1 MTSIDTI
8 IDRQLKRWELES
20 RPAEEKPIPEPPL
33 HPVVTIS
40 RQTGSR
46 GAYFGELLAKRLN
59 YQMLHREVV
68 EAICNSSGYRRRIVE
83 SLDQRF
89 RGELEL
95 MVESYFTGQTVDHSD
110 YYRHLIRTVL
120 SMSRLGG
127 VVLLGRGGNFIVGP
141 DRAFRL
147 RFVGP
152 LEVRIENVKK
162 YMGLGTKE
170 AADIIRKQDAER
182 KAMMSRLF
190 HADIDDPQHY
200 DMIVNVASLDPEV
213 LLDGAIVA
221 IRNKF
226 EGGNRKAK
234 P

>member
-1 MTSIDTI
+1 MTAIDAL

-20 RPAEEKPIPEPPL
+20 RSSEEKPIPEPPS

-46 GAYFGELLAKRLN
+46 GAYFAELLGERLG

-68 EAICNSSGYRRRIVE
+68 EAICASSGYRRRIVE

-95 MVESYFTGQTVDHSD
+95 MVEAYFSGQTVDYSD
-110 YYRHLIRTVL
+110 YNRHLIQTVL

-141 DRAFRL
+141 DRAFRM

-152 LEVRIENVKK
+152 KEVRVENLKQ
-162 YMGLGTKE
+162 YRGLGAKE
-170 AADIIRKQDAER
+170 AAELIQKQDAER
-182 KAMMSRLF
+182 KALVHRLF
-190 HADIDDPQHY
+190 KADIDDPLHY
-200 DMIVNVASLDPEV
+200 DMIVNVARLDIAK
-213 LLDGAIVA
+213 LLEGTITA

-226 EGGNRKAK
+226 ELLRR
-234 P
+234 